1 MFESLLVFIII
12 ITLMPTILI
21 LVALFQKIHWRGE
34 IKRNARAQFQNNAWG
49 KFALIYTGIWIIIGL
64 VSRLLA
70 SIPLLNILF
79 TLAVT
84 GLVSYGTVDVLR
96 KICRGQDFT
105 INDFLPTENLSS
117 MLALTFVKD
126 IYLFLWSLL
135 FAIPGLIKAYSYSQ
149 VYYIA
154 NENPGLSIDEVI
166 TQSREMMDGHKWEL
180 FVLQMSFIGWG
191 ILATLTFGLVG
202 IYILPLYSMSLYLFH
217 EYVKKG
223 YLQSSTHDNVYT
235 IY

>member
-1 MFESLLVFIII
+1 
-12 ITLMPTILI
+12 MPTILI

-180 FVLQMSFIGWG
+180 FCLEFSYLGWLILCVLTLG
-191 ILATLTFGLVG
+191 ILTLWVGPKMELAKYTFYRNISGQGLKDQPEEFEVEEDQ
-202 IYILPLYSMSLYLFH
+202 F
-217 EYVKKG
+217 
-223 YLQSSTHDNVYT
+223 T
-235 IY
+235 IKIE